1 MGKQLAY
8 CYSKSNSVLHIRETL
23 AGCYHSGM
31 IGVSEFRRE
40 NLALLIE
47 KYSNGMQRE
56 FADKTGLA
64 PAHVSQ
70 IVTCVRNMGDA
81 IARRIETS
89 LRLPPG
95 SVDYPPDYFYAHVTG
110 KLKPGTRI
118 IASAEVMEGE
128 EMDTTAIEHAEN
140 SNVSNLICLEANKNA
155 GTVDIPLIELKDLVQ
170 FEAFLQFSK
179 GKTVTVT
186 RSEIENAGER
196 VFAAAYHGTNMS
208 GRVPSGALL
217 IVDPDRQPEHGDIIV
232 ACSTPSAPAQVK
244 RLEIDGP
251 HKYLVNDP
259 DRADWIKL
267 TDDRQI
273 IGVVLRF
280 SVEVKNDF
288 R

>member
-1 MGKQLAY
+1 MEKQLAH
-8 CYSKSNSVLHIRETL
+8 CYLKSNSVLHIRQAL
-23 AGCYHSGM
+23 ASCYHHDM

-47 KYSNGMQRE
+47 RYSNGMQRE

-89 LRLPPG
+89 LKLPPG
-95 SVDYPPDYFYAHVTG
+95 SIDYPPDYFYAHVTG

-118 IASAEVMEGE
+118 IASAEVIEGE
-128 EMDTTAIEHAEN
+128 EMDIASIEQAEN
-140 SNVSNLICLEANKNA
+140 PDASDLISLEMNKNT
-155 GTVDIPLIELKDLVQ
+155 GIVEIPLIELKDLVQ

-179 GKTVTVT
+179 GKTITVT

-280 SVEVKNDF
+280 SVEVKNNSL
-288 R
+288 